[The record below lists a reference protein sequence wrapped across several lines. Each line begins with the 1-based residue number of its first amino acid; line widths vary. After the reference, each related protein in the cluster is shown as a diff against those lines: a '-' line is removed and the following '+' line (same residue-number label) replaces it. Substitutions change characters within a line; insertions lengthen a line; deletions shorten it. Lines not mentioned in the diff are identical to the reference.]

1 MDPPASAYLPRYPLR
16 EQRVLSS
23 NSTGQITALPPL
35 ETGSSAKSGG
45 PSAGMIVGISVAV
58 VVALL
63 MCTGVAF
70 FALEKRKR
78 KRKSAFA
85 AAPSKV
91 CLRGACWP
99 LCQHKHM
106 FP

>member
-1 MDPPASAYLPRYPLR
+1 MQALVNPPASAYLPRYPLR

-23 NSTGQITALPPL
+23 NATGQITALPPL
-35 ETGSSAKSGG
+35 ETGFSAKSGG

-58 VVALL
+58 AVALL

-78 KRKSAFA
+78 KSAFA
-85 AAPSKV
+85 AASSKV
-91 CLRGACWP
+91 CLRGAC
-99 LCQHKHM
+99 
-106 FP
+106 